1 MSALCILA
9 HVHVAVNEHAP
20 CHGTVRVLLCV
31 WWSFTSG
38 LKERLKVEWWCLRR
52 VFFASGSRGKA
63 RRGREGRGTAG
74 VGWSKDSKLALD
86 DPEHSKAGARQGEPL
101 EPHNPHG
108 AWEGRP
114 YELGRKARVQRLPYP
129 VRRPFPSRWGFTVGM
144 LHQSDQGCSKAPAK
158 GPLLFPTP
166 TALPCPSDAA
176 PAFGVQYSF
185 SFRIPCSATKC
196 SGPCCCPDSSLP
208 PSLPRLPSPGA
219 RHPGGR
225 RRTSYP
231 CPWGGD
237 TE

>member
-1 MSALCILA
+1 MVQYVSCFACGGALRPALRR
-9 HVHVAVNEHAP
+9 
-20 CHGTVRVLLCV
+20 GLR
-31 WWSFTSG
+31 WSG
-38 LKERLKVEWWCLRR
+38 GVLRR

-74 VGWSKDSKLALD
+74 GGWSKDSKLALD